1 MGYQDIVAELH
12 GRESKKVGNNSY
24 LHKVDGDKVAYKLHE
39 TDIVIFSPKEIELNS
54 GGWQTPTTK
63 DRINRA
69 LSMAKV
75 AENIPNRWDAYLQ
88 QSHGN
93 WYLGKTPFMDG
104 MKLNYDGKILTK
116 VKEAEKE
123 LGKREELEKE
133 ISRYVR
139 ALSKRID
146 EGTLNLESGGDCWMC
161 SMRTQEGNTLGE
173 ATNDDHLMQ
182 HLKQK
187 YFMVTLINNAL
198 EKRGYRFP
206 AIFFANSEGKPDL
219 EVMRQHKDTILRAV
233 RRYFKDE
240 LLDRTRQKV
249 RT

>member
-69 LSMAKV
+69 LSLGGIG
-75 AENIPNRWDAYLQ
+75 NILYQYN
-88 QSHGN
+88 GN
-93 WYLGKTPFMDG
+93 WYVNNNKEGSEGIPFTDG
-104 MKLNYDGKILTK
+104 MKIDYTGNVKGKYIASAK
-116 VKEAEKE
+116 KE

-146 EGTLNLESGGDCWMC
+146 EGTLNIDYGGDCWDC
-161 SMRTQEGNTLGE
+161 SMRTKEGKSLG
-173 ATNDDHLMQ
+173 DIRSSDHLLQ

-219 EVMRQHKDTILRAV
+219 EVMRQHKDIILRAV

-240 LLDRTRQKV
+240 LLNRTGQRV